1 MAHGEA
7 KGSGRTRARTVT
19 KRDHDVLRHHELGE
33 KTLLPAVWSSAI
45 ASIVDLG
52 FLGPMVL
59 NQLR

>member
-1 MAHGEA
+1 MAHG
-7 KGSGRTRARTVT
+7 KVMGSRRTCARTVT
-19 KRDHDVLRHHELGE
+19 KRDHNVLRHYELGE
-33 KTLLPAVWSSAI
+33 KTLLPAVWSNAI